1 MPDRIAVLAAVT
13 DLIIL
18 RRRPGGVLRVGID
31 GVDGSG
37 KSVLGDE
44 LASTLRARGLT
55 VVRASVDG
63 FHRPASERHR
73 RGRSSPHGYYEDSFD
88 YGALH
93 RELLD
98 PLGANGSRLCRT
110 AVYDV
115 ARECAAD
122 VTPTAVP
129 DGSVLVLDGI
139 FVHRPELRDVWDLSL
154 FVRVPFEVSVPR
166 GAGRGYGDPDPDPE
180 QLPVRR
186 GPASLSRVVRP
197 RESGRH
203 RLGQHRPGSAVHHR
217 SAPPPGRRSLARHT
231 RRTPR
236 GAAGL
241 KRDIASIPWV
251 RTR

>member
-1 MPDRIAVLAAVT
+1 MLDRIAVLAAVT

-44 LASTLRARGLT
+44 FASTLRARGLT

-63 FHRPASERHR
+63 FHRPVSERYR
-73 RGRSSPHGYYEDSFD
+73 RGRRSPHGYYEDSFD

-115 ARECAAD
+115 ARECGAD

-166 GAGRGYGDPDPDPE
+166 GAGRGYGHPDLEHPSNSRYVEGQRHYLALCDPE
-180 QLPVRR
+180 
-186 GPASLSRVVRP
+186 SRADVVLDNTDLARP
-197 RESGRH
+197 FIVEA
-203 RLGQHRPGSAVHHR
+203 HRPLDG
-217 SAPPPGRRSLARHT
+217 GR
-231 RRTPR
+231 
-236 GAAGL
+236 
-241 KRDIASIPWV
+241 
-251 RTR
+251 